1 MITSSKS
8 KLNNENKTKNENKYF
23 SPPIVDYKCEKQHYN
38 QSGIINLPII
48 QISNEELEYY
58 ENEVELFFA
67 CYKKYAPLW
76 PEKKI
81 GLFPLALSYSL
92 LNIAD
97 DAEIKVSDILTL
109 LSNVYETGM
118 WGDLNVYNLIP
129 QEEFHKT
136 LPDALDLFIPLIEYY
151 MENSM
156 KAKMD
161 IAEFY
166 SGA

>member
-81 GLFPLALSYSL
+81 GFHLQSKPWGLENPDYGLFQL
-92 LNIAD
+92 D
-97 DAEIKVSDILTL
+97 
-109 LSNVYETGM
+109 
-118 WGDLNVYNLIP
+118 WGCLVHCLQLHLIDWKLVT
-129 QEEFHKT
+129 H
-136 LPDALDLFIPLIEYY
+136 
-151 MENSM
+151 
-156 KAKMD
+156 
-161 IAEFY
+161 
-166 SGA
+166 